1 LKVKYQLKNFIKMV
15 TIVNYKERQREDGTS
30 FYVLEIQG
38 GIDLVMSQTTGQF
51 YATSKR
57 AYLSCTFNALTCEA
71 LLGTKIPGAIEKQP
85 CEPYPYLVK
94 ETGETMILNHRW
106 IYTPEA
112 VADLQQQQSNKE
124 ALFMSVDSFQ
134 KTPAF
139 EHQLAN

>member
-1 LKVKYQLKNFIKMV
+1 MV

-30 FYVLEIQG
+30 FHVLEIQG

-57 AYLSCTFNALTCEA
+57 AYLSSTFNAQACEA
-71 LLGTKIPGAIEKQP
+71 LLGTKIPGEIEKQP

-94 ETGETMILNHRW
+94 ETGETMILSHRW
-106 IYTPEA
+106 IYVPEV

-124 ALFMSVDSFQ
+124 ALYMSVDSFQ

-139 EHQLAN
+139 EHQYTN